1 MTHKLNLS
9 SLSDADKAAFE
20 AAMKG
25 VKRLTQPNK
34 QIPST
39 VPTQPSIQRR
49 TQPTTPENPNDLF
62 QFSDYETLPPVKGTD
77 FIEFSRSGIQ
87 PKTLRQMRKGHY
99 TIEASLDLHGMIITE
114 ARNALSHFLMEC
126 HRQGVR
132 HVLIIHG
139 KGRAH
144 TYPILK
150 NKLNHWLRQTDDILA
165 FCSVSTRD
173 GSSGAM
179 HVLLKRTHSCY

>member
-1 MTHKLNLS
+1 MANKLNLN
-9 SLSDADKAAFE
+9 DIDKAAFE

-25 VKRLTQPNK
+25 VKRLTQPKK
-34 QIPST
+34 QISAPPKT
-39 VPTQPSIQRR
+39 LIQRR
-49 TQPTTPENPNDLF
+49 IQPSKPEKIPENNSDLF
-62 QFSDYETLPPVKGTD
+62 QFSDYETLNPVKGTD

-144 TYPILK
+144 PYPILK